1 MLELIDK
8 AGALIVTMQAWFL
21 TQSLPVQIVVGA
33 AALAV
38 LWFLYRPAGDPDCV
52 PCNLQ
57 GVVSDAIGRG
67 GRKTQKDPKLFV
79 SGGNN
84 LPGLDTWI
92 NIDGNVSGSSPCRRL
107 RP

>member
-38 LWFLYRPAGDPDCV
+38 LWFLWILLRVTLIAFPATF
-52 PCNLQ
+52 
-57 GVVSDAIGRG
+57 RG
-67 GRKTQKDPKLFV
+67 L
-79 SGGNN
+79 
-84 LPGLDTWI
+84 
-92 NIDGNVSGSSPCRRL
+92 
-107 RP
+107 

>member
-38 LWFLYRPAGDPDCV
+38 LWFLWIVLRVTLIAFR
-52 PCNLQ
+52 
-57 GVVSDAIGRG
+57 ATFRG
-67 GRKTQKDPKLFV
+67 L
-79 SGGNN
+79 
-84 LPGLDTWI
+84 
-92 NIDGNVSGSSPCRRL
+92 
-107 RP
+107 